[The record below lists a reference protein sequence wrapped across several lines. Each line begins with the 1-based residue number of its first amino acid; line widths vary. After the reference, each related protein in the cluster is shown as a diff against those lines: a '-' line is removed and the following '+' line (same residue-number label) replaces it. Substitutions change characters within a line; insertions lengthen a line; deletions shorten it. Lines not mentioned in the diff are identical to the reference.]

1 MSKFANRLISLR
13 KERNLTQED
22 IAKII
27 YKKRSTVSGYET
39 EGKQPDLDTVC
50 LLAKYFGVSTD
61 YLLGYTDRPNH
72 SEDVFY
78 NDTVNFQKHFNNLPT
93 ELRPAVSKCFDDF
106 YRAPK
111 PGYAV
116 RSPGSV
122 SLSTRNCCVPW
133 QSLRSEIQ
141 KKIEATGGA
150 VTDPVVLSDLMALQS
165 QLKNEI
171 ASLLDRLMQADM
183 EIAFNVKNG
192 VTGAF
197 SGKTAM

>member
-78 NDTVNFQKHFNNLPT
+78 NDTVNFQKHFNSLPA

-106 YRAPK
+106 YRLLNRDMKCARPERIAL
-111 PGYAV
+111 YEELL
-116 RSPGSV
+116 RT
-122 SLSTRNCCVPW
+122 L

-165 QLKNEI
+165 AQKRDCLS
-171 ASLLDRLMQADM
+171 A
-183 EIAFNVKNG
+183 
-192 VTGAF
+192 
-197 SGKTAM
+197 

>member
-106 YRAPK
+106 YRLLNRDMQCARPERIAL
-111 PGYAV
+111 YEELL
-116 RSPGSV
+116 RT
-122 SLSTRNCCVPW
+122 L

-192 VTGAF
+192 VTGEF